1 MNKYDKD
8 TIDHVTISVDD
19 LHALSNI
26 LRDIIYES
34 NRTLRNI
41 YRIGII
47 MITGMISVGV
57 CLLLLNMYK

>member
-47 MITGMISVGV
+47 MITVMISVGV

>member
-1 MNKYDKD
+1 MNKYDRD
-8 TIDHVTISVDD
+8 LIDHITISVDD

-34 NRTLRNI
+34 NRALRNI

>member
-1 MNKYDKD
+1 MNKYDRD